1 MRHLVRWMLRG
12 LALVA
17 ALVLLEQ
24 AVVGLLPN
32 SVFYRDRRPTRA
44 GRIANRLTMVW
55 SRYGGPPSYMVE
67 LETRSPRSGRMNRI
81 PIVIGAHDGNDYAV
95 SMLGDRSVWVRNL
108 RANGGVATLRH
119 GRRRGVQLTEV
130 ADPIERAPIIKA
142 YVKRA
147 YGARPH
153 IPVDPDA
160 PVAEFEAI
168 AAAYPVFRIGAAPVG
183 EPRAAESTA
192 S

>member
-1 MRHLVRWMLRG
+1 ML
-12 LALVA
+12 AA
-17 ALVLLEQ
+17 ALVILEQ
-24 AVVGLLPN
+24 LIVALLPK

-44 GRIANRLTMVW
+44 GRVANRFTMLW

-67 LETRSPRSGRMNRI
+67 LETRSPRSGRWNRV
-81 PIVIGAHDGNDYAV
+81 PIVIGAYNGKEYAV

-119 GRRRGVQLTEV
+119 GRRRAAQFVEV
-130 ADPIERAPIIKA
+130 TDPKERAPIIKA
-142 YVKRA
+142 YVGRA

-160 PVAEFEAI
+160 PVADFERI
-168 AAAYPVFRIGAAPVG
+168 AAAYPVFEITAAASQASV
-183 EPRAAESTA
+183 AAVSESA
-192 S
+192 AR